1 MSTEQ
6 QTQATGLPDS
16 ITDEAAHNA
25 AMLSAV
31 AQSEN
36 TETPEFTLPEGI
48 NSVDELIQ
56 RFNEQ
61 SLKAGGLPDQPQE
74 DDTEEDDEDEE
85 AEDSEAE
92 DSEESDDED
101 ADDIDEQ
108 QALDDFD
115 FSDYAE
121 EFADNGALTEESRN
135 KIQQELGIKDE
146 QLFDAFLDGI
156 KAQVDDVVSAA
167 YKIVGS
173 KEQYEKVIE
182 WAQENLTEAQAEA
195 FDRTIEDGNFDSFTL
210 QVEGLKARYNA
221 ANGSSTGNELS
232 GKPAPTNGGVFE
244 STAQLSQAIADPR
257 YHSDPAFRRTV
268 EQKLQRSMSNF

>member
-1 MSTEQ
+1 MNTEQ

-31 AQSEN
+31 AQSGS

-61 SLKAGGLPDQPQE
+61 SLKAGGLPEETEEETAEGVDEEQDEDTSE
-74 DDTEEDDEDEE
+74 DDADEDGVEYVT
-85 AEDSEAE
+85 
-92 DSEESDDED
+92 
-101 ADDIDEQ
+101 EQ
-108 QALDDFD
+108 DALDDYD

-121 EFADNGALTEESRN
+121 EFAENGLLSDESRN

-146 QLFDAFLDGI
+146 KLFDAFLDGI

-167 YKIVGS
+167 YTIVGS
-173 KEQYEKVIE
+173 KEEYEKVIE

-257 YHSDPAFRRTV
+257 YHSDPAFRRIV

>member
-1 MSTEQ
+1 
-6 QTQATGLPDS
+6 
-16 ITDEAAHNA
+16 
-25 AMLSAV
+25 MLSAV
-31 AQSEN
+31 AQSGN

-61 SLKAGGLPDQPQE
+61 SLKAGGLPE
-74 DDTEEDDEDEE
+74 ETEEETAEGGDEEEDE
-85 AEDSEAE
+85 ATSEDGVEYVT
-92 DSEESDDED
+92 
-101 ADDIDEQ
+101 EQ
-108 QALDDFD
+108 DALDDYD

-121 EFADNGALTEESRN
+121 EFAENGVLSDESRN

-173 KEQYEKVIE
+173 KEEYEKVIE